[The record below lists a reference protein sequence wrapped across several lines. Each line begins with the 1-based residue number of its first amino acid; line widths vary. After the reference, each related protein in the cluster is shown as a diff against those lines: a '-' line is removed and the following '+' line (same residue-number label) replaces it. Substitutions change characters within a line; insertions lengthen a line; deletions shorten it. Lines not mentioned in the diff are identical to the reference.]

1 MSEIIIEFENLTSE
15 ELHSLLEI
23 EKKMKITGGERVGSG
38 CYMPTRTRDWNIE
51 VRSSEQK
58 PVEAEG

>member
-23 EKKMKITGGERVGSG
+23 EKKRKITGGELS
-38 CYMPTRTRDWNIE
+38 
-51 VRSSEQK
+51 
-58 PVEAEG
+58 

>member
-15 ELHSLLEI
+15 ELHTLLEI

-38 CYMPTRTRDWNIE
+38 CYMPASARDWKIVVHRFE
-51 VRSSEQK
+51 
-58 PVEAEG
+58 

>member
-15 ELHSLLEI
+15 ELHTLLEI

-38 CYMPTRTRDWNIE
+38 CYMPTRTRDWKIE
-51 VRSSEQK
+51 VHSS
-58 PVEAEG
+58 

>member
-38 CYMPTRTRDWNIE
+38 CYMLTRTLDWKIE
-51 VRSSEQK
+51 VRSSEEKQ
-58 PVEAEG
+58 E

>member
-15 ELHSLLEI
+15 ELHSLLDI

-38 CYMPTRTRDWNIE
+38 CHMPTRTRDWKIE
-51 VRSSEQK
+51 VRRSEQTPK
-58 PVEAEG
+58 EADG